1 MGVKKSNKRILVTR
15 CSMTSQNDAK
25 NEQHKHQVRIYTAIT
40 LSLHLIPF
48 FCIIKLSNQCFVL
61 GRSEDVMKTFSVS
74 ISYFREFLPI
84 FGVFLISL

>member
-48 FCIIKLSNQCFVL
+48 FLYY
-61 GRSEDVMKTFSVS
+61 KT
-74 ISYFREFLPI
+74 I
-84 FGVFLISL
+84 